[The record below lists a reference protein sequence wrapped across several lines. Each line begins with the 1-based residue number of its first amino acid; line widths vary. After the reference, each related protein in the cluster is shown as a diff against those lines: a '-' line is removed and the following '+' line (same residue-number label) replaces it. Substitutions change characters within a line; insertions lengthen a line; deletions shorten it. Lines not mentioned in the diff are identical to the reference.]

1 MRQGSRKS
9 SWGLCI
15 THKFSKRSHSNPNG
29 ILPQSPRVGRHDLP
43 WEQSSKRHFQRRRC
57 CAKHRRFG
65 RNPVGFVSKRGLE
78 PKVGQPLSRK
88 ANLGLEG
95 VIPLG

>member
-1 MRQGSRKS
+1 QTFRR
-9 SWGLCI
+9 I
-15 THKFSKRSHSNPNG
+15 EFSKSDR
-29 ILPQSPRVGRHDLP
+29 L
-43 WEQSSKRHFQRRRC
+43 
-57 CAKHRRFG
+57 
-65 RNPVGFVSKRGLE
+65 LE

>member
-1 MRQGSRKS
+1 
-9 SWGLCI
+9 
-15 THKFSKRSHSNPNG
+15 
-29 ILPQSPRVGRHDLP
+29 
-43 WEQSSKRHFQRRRC
+43 
-57 CAKHRRFG
+57 G
-65 RNPVGFVSKRGLE
+65 RNPVGVVSKRDLE